1 MYLDLKLFGV
11 DERYLAHTPDE
22 TLAEHLN
29 CTKKYLEKI
38 VEDKHLEMLIDGL
51 IDCIDQKYSK
61 LIKEMF
67 YNAICLHDL
76 GKMNP
81 CFQSKKMN
89 NPLFKEHEGCAD
101 SKHSFGG
108 VVYFIDYYKPIIEK
122 IEEDGDY
129 YRLIYILYNFTY
141 HISKHHGRLGKI
153 EDYFSDKRDDHPEFE
168 NIKKDISLY
177 LDGKFEFYILNKLL
191 FSLLVSADY
200 YATSEYM
207 ADMPTDNFGL
217 FTQEKNVGLKNSFD
231 DYVKKFGEPK
241 GINKL
246 RDEIFKEA
254 ESNLLQNLN
263 KHIYYLEAPTGS
275 GKTITS
281 INLAL
286 QLLSN
291 DERLNKLFY
300 IFPFNTLVEQTKG
313 VFDEI
318 FGDELKIETINSI
331 SPIELEKEQEDNES
345 NYTKSYINRL
355 FFHSPAIITTHV
367 SLFNILFGTSKEDN
381 FPLWQLANS
390 VIILDEIQ
398 SYNNNLWWYMVEFF
412 DKYAELLNIKIIIM
426 SATLPKLD
434 YFLEK
439 KSNFVDLIRPKKR
452 DIFFNDDYFR
462 KRVKIDYSLLNNLES
477 EASAP
482 NKTRLKPSTPEF
494 FKKILQPKLLEE
506 LKNYNKIL
514 FEFIKKQ
521 SARDFF
527 NLIKDNNDFS
537 DFEIEELSG
546 DDNKAF
552 RQKVINQTKK
562 DIKIIVI
569 ATQVIEAGVDIDMDL
584 GFKDISTL
592 DSEEQFMGRINRSCK
607 KSGSKVYFFDL
618 DDVAKIYRGDNRL
631 GFDLTQKKYQTI
643 LRDKNYT
650 DYYNDVLEVIQRNG
664 LRYESGVNT
673 NIDNFSSLL
682 MRLDYQEISKTMT
695 LINSQN
701 MTLFFPFK
709 IDLEIYKGVKEFE
722 DKRIKNYLT
731 DGSLDG
737 QKVWE
742 QFKELNNIENFS
754 QMKYEQSYINSLMQF
769 FTFTLIKYK
778 EGQKP
783 SHYSYEFGGFFYVSN
798 YEDFIEDGKFD
809 RVAFQEYTG
818 GYFL

>member
-1 MYLDLKLFGV
+1 MYLDLKEFGV
-11 DERYLAHTPDE
+11 DETFLAHTPDE
-22 TLAEHLN
+22 TLHEHLD
-29 CTKKYLEKI
+29 CTKKYLERIIK
-38 VEDKHLEMLIDGL
+38 EKHLAPLIDGL
-51 IDCIDQKYSK
+51 VESIDEKHST

-67 YNAICLHDL
+67 YNAIYLHDL

-81 CFQSKKMN
+81 CFQRKKMG
-89 NPLFKEHEGCAD
+89 NPLFKEHDGCSD

-122 IEEDGDY
+122 IEDDSDY
-129 YRLIYILYNFTY
+129 YRLIYILYNFSY
-141 HISKHHGRLGKI
+141 HIAKHHGRLGKI
-153 EDYFSDKRDDHPEFE
+153 EAYLSDKTDEHPDFE
-168 NIKKDISLY
+168 NVKKDIELY
-177 LDGKFEFYILNKLL
+177 LDKKFEFYILNRLL
-191 FSLLVSADY
+191 FSLLVSSDY

-207 ADMPTDNFGL
+207 AKMPINNFGL
-217 FTQEKNVGLKNSFD
+217 FNQSEKSKLKSSFD
-231 DYVKKFGEPK
+231 AYVQKFGEPK

-246 RDEIFKEA
+246 RSEIFQEV
-254 ESNLLQNLN
+254 ESNLLQNLD

-286 QLLSN
+286 QLLN
-291 DERLNKLFY
+291 HDDRLNKLFY
-300 IFPFNTLVEQTKG
+300 IFPFNTLVEQTKN

-318 FGDELKIETINSI
+318 FEDELKIETINSI
-331 SPIELEKEQEDNES
+331 SPIELESEQEENES

-367 SLFNILFGTSKEDN
+367 ALFNILFGTSKEDN

-412 DKYAELLNIKIIIM
+412 DKYAQLLNMKIIIM

-434 YFLEK
+434 FFLEK
-439 KSNFVDLIRPKKR
+439 KSNFVDLISPQKR
-452 DIFFNDDYFR
+452 DKFFTNDYF
-462 KRVKIDYSLLNNLES
+462 KSRVDVDFSLLKDEPI
-477 EASAP
+477 E
-482 NKTRLKPSTPEF
+482 
-494 FKKILQPKLLEE
+494 LEE
-506 LKNYNKIL
+506 LEAFFDEVKENYQKIL

-521 SARDFF
+521 SAREFYEQ
-527 NLIKDNNDFS
+527 IKENN
-537 DFEIEELSG
+537 ENIYELSG
-546 DDNKAF
+546 DDNKAY
-552 RQKVINQTKK
+552 RQYVINKTTEDKP
-562 DIKIIVI
+562 IIIV

-607 KSGSKVYFFDL
+607 KSSSKVYFFNR
-618 DDVAKIYRGDNRL
+618 DDVSKIYRGDNRL
-631 GFDLTQKKYQTI
+631 GFDLTKPKYQKI
-643 LRDKNYT
+643 LEDKNYA
-650 DYYNDVLEVIQRNG
+650 DYYADVLEVIKQNG

-673 NIDNFSSLL
+673 NIDNFSTLL
-682 MRLDYQEISKTMT
+682 KKLDYQAISKTMT

-709 IDLEIYKGVKEFE
+709 IDLNIYKGVKEFE
-722 DKRIKNYLT
+722 DERIQNYLT
-731 DGSLDG
+731 DGLFDG
-737 QKVWE
+737 KKVWE
-742 QFKELNNIENFS
+742 SFKALNDIEGFS

-769 FTFTLIKYK
+769 FTFNLIKYK
-778 EGQKP
+778 EGQTP
-783 SHYSYEFGGFFYVSN
+783 SHYSCEFGGFFYISN
-798 YEDFIEDGKFD
+798 YEDFIEDGKFN

>member
-11 DERYLAHTPDE
+11 DETYLAHTPNE
-22 TLAEHLN
+22 TLLEHLN
-29 CTKKYLEKI
+29 CTKKYLERI
-38 VEDKHLEMLIDGL
+38 ITEKHLELLIDAL
-51 IDCIDQKYSK
+51 VESIDDKHST

-67 YNAICLHDL
+67 YNAIYLHDL

-81 CFQSKKMN
+81 CFQSKKMG
-89 NPLFKEHEGCAD
+89 NPLFKEYEGCSN

-122 IEEDGDY
+122 IEDEGTY
-129 YRLIYILYNFTY
+129 YRLIYILYNFSY
-141 HISKHHGRLGKI
+141 HIAKHHGRLSKI
-153 EDYFSDKRDDHPEFE
+153 EDYFSDKREEHPEFE
-168 NIKKDISLY
+168 NIKQNVELY
-177 LDGKFEFYILNKLL
+177 LDKKFEFYILNRLL
-191 FSLLVSADY
+191 FSLLVSSDY

-207 ADMPTDNFGL
+207 ADMPIYDFGL
-217 FTQEKNVGLKNSFD
+217 FSQEEKLNLKSSFD
-231 DYVKKFGEPK
+231 AYIQRFGEPK

-246 RDEIFKEA
+246 RSEIFQEA
-254 ESNLLQNLN
+254 EFNLLQNLD

-286 QLLSN
+286 QLLN
-291 DERLNKLFY
+291 HDDRLNKLFY
-300 IFPFNTLVEQTKG
+300 IFPFNTLVEQTKN

-318 FGDELKIETINSI
+318 FEDELKIETINSI
-331 SPIELEKEQEDNES
+331 SPIELENKQEENES
-345 NYTKSYINRL
+345 NYTQSYISRL

-367 SLFNILFGTSKEDN
+367 ALFNILFGTSKEDN

-434 YFLEK
+434 FFLEK
-439 KSNFVDLIRPKKR
+439 KSNFVDLISLEKR
-452 DIFFNDDYFR
+452 DDFFRDTLFKN
-462 KRVKIDYSLLNNLES
+462 RVEVDFSLLKE
-477 EASAP
+477 EP
-482 NKTRLKPSTPEF
+482 IE
-494 FKKILQPKLLEE
+494 LEE
-506 LKNYNKIL
+506 LEEFFDEVKDNYQKIL

-521 SARDFF
+521 RAREFY
-527 NLIKDNNDFS
+527 LLLKKKGHKKVY
-537 DFEIEELSG
+537 ELSG
-546 DDNKAF
+546 DDNKAY
-552 RQKVINQTKK
+552 RQYVINKSK
-562 DIKIIVI
+562 EDKPIIIV

-607 KSGSKVYFFDL
+607 KSGSKVYFFNR

-631 GFDLTQKKYQTI
+631 GFDLTKPKYQKI
-643 LRDKNYT
+643 LEEKNYA
-650 DYYNDVLEVIQRNG
+650 DYYTDVLEVIKRNG

-673 NIDNFSSLL
+673 NIDNFSTLL
-682 MRLDYQEISKTMT
+682 KKLDYQEISKTMT

-709 IDLEIYKGVKEFE
+709 IDLDIYKGVKEFE
-722 DKRIKNYLT
+722 DDRIENYLT
-731 DGSLDG
+731 DGLFDG
-737 QKVWE
+737 EKVWE
-742 QFKELNNIENFS
+742 SFKALNDIEGFS
-754 QMKYEQSYINSLMQF
+754 KKKYEQSYINSLMQF
-769 FTFTLIKYK
+769 FTFNLIKYK
-778 EGQKP
+778 EGQTP
-783 SHYSYEFGGFFYVSN
+783 THYDHEFGGFFYVSN
-798 YEDFIEDGKFD
+798 YGEFIEEGKFNRD
-809 RVAFQEYTG
+809 KYQKYTG

>member
-11 DERYLAHTPDE
+11 DGHYLAHTPDE
-22 TLAEHLN
+22 TLSEHLN

-38 VEDKHLEMLIDGL
+38 IEDKHLETLIDIL
-51 IDCIDQKYSK
+51 IDSIDQKHSK
-61 LIKEMF
+61 RIKEMF
-67 YNAICLHDL
+67 YNAIYLHDL

-81 CFQSKKMN
+81 CFQSKKMS
-89 NPLFKEHEGCAD
+89 NPLFKEYEGCSD

-108 VVYFIDYYKPIIEK
+108 VIYFIDYYKPIIEK
-122 IEEDGDY
+122 IEEDSEY
-129 YRLIYILYNFTY
+129 YRLIYILYNFSY
-141 HISKHHGRLGKI
+141 HISKHHGRLGQI
-153 EDYFSDKRDDHPEFE
+153 EEYLSDKREEHPDFE
-168 NIKKDISLY
+168 NIKKDVSLY
-177 LDGKFEFYILNKLL
+177 LDKKFEFYILNKLL
-191 FSLLVSADY
+191 FSLLVSSDY
-200 YATSEYM
+200 YATTEYM
-207 ADMPTDNFGL
+207 AKMSTDNFGL
-217 FTQEKNVGLKNSFD
+217 FNLEDKHRLKTLFDSFIS
-231 DYVKKFGEPK
+231 KFGEPK

-246 RDEIFKEA
+246 RNEIFKEA
-254 ESNLLQNLN
+254 EFNLLQNLD

-286 QLLSN
+286 QLLNN
-291 DERLNKLFY
+291 DKRLNKLFY

-331 SPIELEKEQEDNES
+331 SPIELEKNQEESES
-345 NYTKSYINRL
+345 NYTQSYMNRL

-434 YFLEK
+434 FFLKK
-439 KSNFVDLIRPKKR
+439 KSNFVDLIRGQKR
-452 DIFFNDDYFR
+452 DEFFTNDYFS
-462 KRVKIDYSLLNNLES
+462 KRVEVDFE
-477 EASAP
+477 
-482 NKTRLKPSTPEF
+482 
-494 FKKILQPKLLEE
+494 LLEE
-506 LKNYNKIL
+506 GEIDFERLEEFFDEVKDDYQKIL

-521 SARDFF
+521 SAREFY
-527 NLIKDNNDFS
+527 NQIKEYNENVY
-537 DFEIEELSG
+537 ELSG
-546 DDNKAF
+546 DDNKAY
-552 RQKVINQTKK
+552 RQYVINESKK
-562 DIKIIVI
+562 DKPIIIV

-607 KSGSKVYFFDL
+607 KSGSKVYFFNMNK
-618 DDVAKIYRGDNRL
+618 VEEIYRGDNRL
-631 GFDLTQKKYQTI
+631 GFDLTKKKYQTI
-643 LRDKNYT
+643 LRDKNYA
-650 DYYNDVLEVIQRNG
+650 DYYNDVLEVIRQNG
-664 LRYESGVNT
+664 LRYESGTDT
-673 NIDNFSSLL
+673 NIGNFSSLL
-682 MRLDYQEISKTMT
+682 KRLDYQEISKTMT

-722 DKRIKNYLT
+722 DERIKNYLT
-731 DGSLDG
+731 NGSLDG
-737 QKVWE
+737 EKVWE
-742 QFKELNNIENFS
+742 QFKELNSIENFT

-769 FTFTLIKYK
+769 FTFNLIKYK

-783 SHYSYEFGGFFYVSN
+783 SHYSYEFGGFFYISN
-798 YEDFIEDGKFD
+798 YEDFIEDGKFN
-809 RVAFQEYTG
+809 REAFQEYTQS
-818 GYFL
+818 YFL

>member
-1 MYLDLKLFGV
+1 MYLDLNIFGV
-11 DERYLAHTPDE
+11 DERYLAHTPNE
-22 TLAEHLN
+22 TLSEHLA

-38 VEDKHLEMLIDGL
+38 VEDKHLEMLISGL
-51 IDCIDQKYSK
+51 IDCIDQKHSK

-67 YNAICLHDL
+67 YNAIYLHDL

-89 NPLFKEHEGCAD
+89 NPLFKEHEGCSD

-108 VVYFIDYYKPIIEK
+108 VIYFIDYYKPIIEK
-122 IEEDGDY
+122 IEEDREY
-129 YRLIYILYNFTY
+129 YKLIYVLYNFTY

-153 EDYFSDKRDDHPEFE
+153 KDYFSDKRDEHPEFE
-168 NIKKDISLY
+168 SIKKDITLY

-191 FSLLVSADY
+191 FSLLVSSDY

-217 FTQEKNVGLKNSFD
+217 FTQEKKVGLKNSFD
-231 DYVKKFGEPK
+231 GYVKKFGEPK

-246 RDEIFKEA
+246 RDEIFKES
-254 ESNLLQNLN
+254 ESNLLKNLN

-291 DERLNKLFY
+291 DKRLNKLFY
-300 IFPFNTLVEQTKG
+300 IFPFNTLVEQTRG

-318 FGDELKIETINSI
+318 FSDELKIETINSI

-355 FFHSPAIITTHV
+355 FFHSSTIITTHV
-367 SLFNILFGTSKEDN
+367 ALFNILFGTSKEDN

-398 SYNNNLWWYMVEFF
+398 SYNNRLWWYMVEFF
-412 DKYAELLNIKIIIM
+412 DRYAKLLNMKIIIM
-426 SATLPKLD
+426 SATLPKID

-439 KSNFVDLIRPKKR
+439 KDNFVDLISADKR
-452 DIFFNDDYFR
+452 DEFFTSSYF
-462 KRVKIDYSLLNNLES
+462 KDRVEVDFSLLKEGKIELDRLE
-477 EASAP
+477 
-482 NKTRLKPSTPEF
+482 EF
-494 FKKILQPKLLEE
+494 FGEVKGDYQ
-506 LKNYNKIL
+506 KIL
-514 FEFIKKQ
+514 FEFITKQ
-521 SARDFF
+521 RAREFYDQ
-527 NLIKDNNDFS
+527 IKEIYDNVY
-537 DFEIEELSG
+537 ELSG
-546 DDNKAF
+546 DDNKAY
-552 RQKVINQTKK
+552 RQYVINKTRENKP
-562 DIKIIVI
+562 IIIV

-592 DSEEQFMGRINRSCK
+592 DNEEQFMGRINRSCK
-607 KSGSKVYFFDL
+607 KIGSKVYFFDI

-631 GFDLTQKKYQTI
+631 GFDLTKEKYQNI
-643 LRDKNYT
+643 LKEKNYAS
-650 DYYNDVLEVIQRNG
+650 YYSDVLEVIKQDG
-664 LRYESGVNT
+664 LRFDSGTDT
-673 NIDNFSSLL
+673 NIDNFSSLI
-682 MRLDYQEISKTMT
+682 MKLDYQEISKTMT
-695 LINSQN
+695 LINSEN

-709 IDLEIYKGVKEFE
+709 IDLAIYKGVKEFE
-722 DKRIKNYLT
+722 DERIKTYLT

-737 QKVWE
+737 QKVWDR
-742 QFKELNNIENFS
+742 FKELNDIENFN

-769 FTFTLIKYK
+769 FTFNLIKYK
-778 EGQKP
+778 EGQTP